1 MSDYREAVA
10 EHNLTE
16 RCVALF
22 SRAAREGRALH
33 RLEMSEQLHT
43 QLGNPDAVWG
53 IPCSVGAVLALIAL
67 DLDAEGDIAARE
79 VRYTEL
85 SRLRVFGF
93 VGYAGSGKT
102 TASEYLLD
110 EAVKEGLRACRLSF
124 AHALRTICMIAYP
137 WVPREYFCGN
147 KAQKETQIPGM
158 PEGTTGRKI
167 LQLIGTEAFRSIN
180 DETWTKLVEYQIKQS
195 QEREDM
201 DVIVI
206 DDVRFPNEHAML
218 KRIGATTIRCNRA
231 PTSIYHFSEP
241 KFLGAFKPSDP
252 ILVGTPPALL
262 DFEVHMTMVA
272 PIHESEAHVASLPV
286 DIDIDNN
293 GTLDELTARVR
304 SLLDT

>member
-33 RLEMSEQLHT
+33 RLEMPEQLHM

-79 VRYTEL
+79 VRYTEP
-85 SRLRVFGF
+85 SRLRVYGF

-110 EAVKEGLRACRLSF
+110 AAVMRGLRACKLSF

-158 PEGTTGRKI
+158 PEGMTGRKI

-180 DETWTKLVEYQIKQS
+180 DETWIRIVEHQIKQS
-195 QEREDM
+195 EERQNT

-218 KRIGATTIRCNRA
+218 KRLGATTIRCNR
-231 PTSIYHFSEP
+231 TYRFSEP
-241 KFLGAFKPSDP
+241 VYVGAYKPAEP
-252 ILVGTPPALL
+252 LLVTSKAEAL
-262 DFEVHMTMVA
+262 
-272 PIHESEAHVASLPV
+272 HESEAHVASLPV

-293 GTLDELTARVR
+293 GTFDELTARVR